1 MKRYLALLALL
12 ISPWLHAALH
22 EEAVDYRADD
32 TPLKGYL
39 AWDDAKTGKRPGVL
53 VVHEVWGLN
62 DYARKRARMLAEL
75 GYTALAVDMYGDGK
89 HSEHPKEA
97 KEFMLAVTSQA
108 GVAKQRFLAGKAV
121 LEKHPTVNG
130 NKIAAIGYRFGGATV
145 LNIARQGVDLAAV
158 VSFHGNLTTDT
169 PAQKGLVKARVLVLN
184 GQDDTFVTAESIEA
198 FNKEMTEAGAHYRF
212 VNYPGAVHGFT
223 NPEADKIGK
232 ASNMPLAYNAEADKL
247 SWAAM
252 KDLFHEAFGE

>member
-12 ISPWLHAALH
+12 ISPWLHATIH
-22 EEAVDYRADD
+22 EEAVEYRADS

-39 AWDDAKTGKRPGVL
+39 AWDDAKTGKRPGVHY
-53 VVHEVWGLN
+53 V
-62 DYARKRARMLAEL
+62 RKRARMLAEL

-97 KEFMLAVTSQA
+97 NEFMLAATSQA

-121 LEKHPTVNG
+121 LEKHPTVNA
-130 NKIAAIGYRFGGATV
+130 NKIAAIGYCFGGATV
-145 LNIARQGVDLAAV
+145 LNMARQGAELAAV
-158 VSFHGNLTTDT
+158 VSFHGNLTTHT
-169 PAQKGLVKARVLVLN
+169 PTQKGLVKARVLVLN

-212 VNYPGAVHGFT
+212 VSKSGGRT
-223 NPEADKIGK
+223 
-232 ASNMPLAYNAEADKL
+232 
-247 SWAAM
+247 W
-252 KDLFHEAFGE
+252 FHESRGR